1 MHKIGIN
8 VSGKFLHPKTNEC
21 QKILQTVSRF
31 QKMIEKNIVEHT
43 NDYQLGPV
51 AQKALVLAR
60 PYKTASNETHLHVY
74 DISLNDNIELYWKN
88 SLNKVYRNQYLKS
101 NRKLV

>member
-1 MHKIGIN
+1 MN
-8 VSGKFLHPKTNEC
+8 VRGKYLDPKTNEC
-21 QKILQTVSRF
+21 QNILETVSRF
-31 QKMIEKNIVEHT
+31 QKMIEKNIVEQT

-60 PYKTASNETHLHVY
+60 PYKTASNETQLHIY
-74 DISLNDNIELYWKN
+74 EISLNDNIELYWKN